1 MNRGCG
7 LLGCRNW
14 RPLYKTKLKRKLT
27 RHYATDSTGSF
38 HIGLIR
44 WVAVFGK
51 HARMVFNDSQPL
63 LKQWNGNDP
72 WLWSSRS
79 VLENM
84 RQVKFP
90 HNSLMM
96 SNHCSV
102 LQHTGEPSLG
112 YTVCTTQAT
121 YQVEE
126 VITKAV
132 LLCGGF

>member
-72 WLWSSRS
+72 WLWSSGS

-84 RQVKFP
+84 RQVKFLSQQP
-90 HNSLMM
+90 DDRPLYSATA
-96 SNHCSV
+96 
-102 LQHTGEPSLG
+102 LQHTGDPSG
-112 YTVCTTQAT
+112 HR
-121 YQVEE
+121 VEG
-126 VITKAV
+126 VTTKAV
-132 LLCGGF
+132 FLCV